1 MSLSPSIKTNAKAR
15 PTIVGQKSV
24 CVVLDCRDLPRR
36 PFEQVSIG
44 RIALLV
50 AMAWVVLVSC
60 STEDTTQGTGTVG
73 GDETV
78 VVSVEMLATELG
90 EVRTSGG
97 VLKYPTNFCADPDPA
112 IDRSIA
118 WRNIG
123 NPPVVTEIHAG
134 LTRVNEFG
142 TDGYE
147 LALASSVRVSDD
159 LREYEFTLRPS
170 LKFSD
175 GSPLTSRDVKWSW
188 ERGLSFG
195 AETTNAWRVLGAI
208 EGADEVLGK
217 VGELEGVEVI
227 DDRRLRV
234 RLERPFVGFPMH
246 LTHPVASVLSRRN
259 VESWPARSS
268 MDNTSVLVTSF
279 DYSYE
284 VVGAGPFKLL
294 QVDGGP
300 FGARSCSLE
309 RNPHYWGES
318 PSLARVDLVSVS
330 DPIPIDGELT
340 PPRSHEAFAQ
350 GEIDVALP
358 DHDGSDSE
366 LSIEDGLPRTFA
378 PVQAEIRYGMLAFNP
393 AVPPFDDIGLRHALV
408 DVTELPADLLGDWAV
423 GADRRIIPRSIFRGS
438 VPRVVDSDES
448 VGGESRPDGAYAGL
462 VIEATFDLEPPD
474 TYGVLVHDLVAQWEE
489 GLGLTVRLNSEPLAY
504 DNAFNSG
511 DLPFRLLRGSL
522 GVPEPL
528 HLLRSLVFA
537 FGGGDLPDEFLVASE
552 MLTAAESEP
561 DSVVREQMALD
572 IERHLLENALVL
584 PLTVFESQY
593 EVRVRHWVKG
603 FEYYAY
609 PHSLFANVWLEDA
622 PPERYE

>member
-1 MSLSPSIKTNAKAR
+1 MTLRLCAG
-15 PTIVGQKSV
+15 TICALVLACAMGDSTLDSGVTQDGDF
-24 CVVLDCRDLPRR
+24 VVEL
-36 PFEQVSIG
+36 
-44 RIALLV
+44 
-50 AMAWVVLVSC
+50 
-60 STEDTTQGTGTVG
+60 
-73 GDETV
+73 
-78 VVSVEMLATELG
+78 LATVDEDRLN
-90 EVRTSGG
+90 EVRSGG

-147 LALASSVRVSDD
+147 LELASSVWVSDD

-188 ERGLSFG
+188 ERGLRFG

-227 DDRRLRV
+227 DDRRLMV
-234 RLERPFVGFPMH
+234 RLERPFVGFPVQ
-246 LTHPVASVLSRRN
+246 LSHPVASVLSPRN

-268 MDNTSVLVTSF
+268 TDNTSVLVTSF
-279 DYSYE
+279 DYSHE

-300 FGARSCSLE
+300 FGSRSCSLE

-330 DPIPIDGELT
+330 DQILIGGELT
-340 PPRSHEAFAQ
+340 PPRFHEAFAQ

-366 LSIEDGLPRTFA
+366 LSIGDGLPPTFA
-378 PVQAEIRYGMLAFNP
+378 PVQAEIRYGMLVFNP

-408 DVTELPADLLGDWAV
+408 GVTELPADLLGDWAV

-448 VGGESRPDGAYAGL
+448 VGGESRHGGAYAGL

-474 TYGVLVHDLVAQWEE
+474 TYGVLVQDLVAQWDE
-489 GLGLTVRLNSEPLAY
+489 GLGLTVRLNSDPLAY
-504 DNAFNSG
+504 DNAFDSG

-528 HLLRSLVFA
+528 HLLRRLVFA

-603 FEYYAY
+603 FKYRAY

>member
-1 MSLSPSIKTNAKAR
+1 MTLR
-15 PTIVGQKSV
+15 L
-24 CVVLDCRDLPRR
+24 C
-36 PFEQVSIG
+36 IG
-44 RIALLV
+44 MICALLLAC
-50 AMAWVVLVSC
+50 AMGDSTLDTGVTQDGDFVVEL
-60 STEDTTQGTGTVG
+60 
-73 GDETV
+73 
-78 VVSVEMLATELG
+78 LATVDEDGLN
-90 EVRTSGG
+90 EVRSGG

-147 LALASSVRVSDD
+147 LELASSVRVSDD

-188 ERGLSFG
+188 ERALSFG

-208 EGADEVLGK
+208 EGADEVLGQF
-217 VGELEGVEVI
+217 GELEGVEVI
-227 DDRRLRV
+227 DERRLRV

-268 MDNTSVLVTSF
+268 TDNTSVLVTSF
-279 DYSYE
+279 DYSHE

-294 QVDGGP
+294 QVDGGS

-309 RNPHYWGES
+309 RNSHYWGES

-340 PPRSHEAFAQ
+340 PPRFHEAFAQ

-366 LSIEDGLPRTFA
+366 LSIGDGLPPTFA

-438 VPRVVDSDES
+438 LPRVVDSDES
-448 VGGESRPDGAYAGL
+448 VGGESRHGGAYAGL

-474 TYGVLVHDLVAQWEE
+474 TYGVLVQDLVAQWDE
-489 GLGLTVRLNSEPLAY
+489 GLGLTVRLNSDPLAY
-504 DNAFNSG
+504 DNAFDSG

-528 HLLRSLVFA
+528 HLLRRLVFA

-603 FEYYAY
+603 FKYRAY